1 MAENRSDVVAD
12 GADDIEL
19 LRRMRFKDLAR
30 EFVIE
35 LKAWAQLH
43 GFDIHANH
51 VWGKVEWDGTAQ
63 RLVPMVQ
70 IHGLCARAHGTGEFA
85 GVDEPVP
92 TYGTDGST
100 LLKTS
105 VTVYR
110 IVNGVR
116 QPFTGTA
123 YWREYYP
130 GPGFWDAK
138 PEFMLGKC
146 ALAIALRW
154 AFPAELGGCY
164 LPEELE
170 MGSRPPAPAA
180 GTQPA
185 KPEVE
190 DNDLPN
196 TPMQLALR
204 LVDYGL
210 SDPAHREKVV
220 AGFRVKLA
228 HLLEQPR
235 FYAEVF
241 KAVRARPE
249 QYGGRR
255 PEAA

>member
-1 MAENRSDVVAD
+1 MADRTADVVAD

-19 LRRMRFKDLAR
+19 LRRMRFRDLSSEHVA
-30 EFVIE
+30 E

-51 VWGKVEWDGTAQ
+51 VWGKVEFDGTEQ

-92 TYGTDGST
+92 AYDTHGS
-100 LLKTS
+100 LLKVS

-110 IVNGVR
+110 LVGGAR

-154 AFPAELGGCY
+154 AFPSELGGCY

-170 MGSRPPAPAA
+170 LGAKTTPPAAPPPVPNATEA
-180 GTQPA
+180 DDG
-185 KPEVE
+185 
-190 DNDLPN
+190 LPN
-196 TPMQLALR
+196 TPMQLQLK
-204 LVDYGL
+204 LMDYGL
-210 SDPAHREKVV
+210 TDPAHRERVI

-228 HLLEQPR
+228 HLLESPA

-241 KAVRARPE
+241 RAVRARPE
-249 QYGGRR
+249 QYGGQH
-255 PEAA
+255 PEAAA